1 MKPNRSVMRL
11 LQAMDYLAEHKK
23 GAALSEIAHALGE
36 PKTSVYDLLVTAV
49 NMKYLRRHNRKF
61 YIGKHAKIVGD
72 MYQEKQ
78 ALLDIVT
85 PTLKEAVSTYNVS
98 VSLVFLEYGN
108 LNYCFSQHPDDAVL
122 VARQDAPYNFIHASA
137 SGKVL
142 LAWSP
147 PERRAEILAT
157 LDYRKFTDRTISN
170 ETSFLEEL
178 ERVRSQGY
186 AVDNREYHYL
196 LQCISAPVRKSGEVI
211 ASCSFSGLNLFLHS
225 PEEMA
230 QHVVET
236 ANQLSAMTEE
246 LDL

>member
-1 MKPNRSVMRL
+1 MKLNRSVLRL
-11 LQAMDYLAEHKK
+11 LQIMDYLAAHKK
-23 GAALSEIAHALGE
+23 GVRLSEIAHCLGE
-36 PKTSVYDLLVTAV
+36 PKTSIYDILVTAV
-49 NMKYLRRHNRKF
+49 HMKHLRRHEQKF
-61 YIGKHAKIVGD
+61 YIGKHAKLVGD
-72 MYQEKQ
+72 SYQEKQ
-78 ALLDIVT
+78 ELLDIVS
-85 PTLKEAVSTYNVS
+85 PTLKEAAVTYNVS

-108 LNYCFSQHPDDAVL
+108 LNYCFSHHPDDAVL

-142 LAWSP
+142 LAYSP

-170 ETSFLEEL
+170 ETALLEEL
-178 ERVRSQGY
+178 ERVKAAGF

-211 ASCSFSGLNLFLHS
+211 ATCSFSSLNLFLHS

-230 QHVVET
+230 PNVVNT
-236 ANQLSAMTEE
+236 ADRLSAMTEE
-246 LDL
+246 LVL